1 MQHGACSA
9 NNKQDVLT
17 LKTMG
22 RTAKHKPQRHD
33 SDTKP
38 PSVFAEMPTI
48 SLLEAV
54 VTKDPRWHW
63 LEAAW
68 DASDD
73 ESVRELAGFVR
84 EHRVTLANEL
94 AGHVRKV
101 CAPTKPTD
109 DTVIV
114 EPESE

>member
-1 MQHGACSA
+1 
-9 NNKQDVLT
+9 
-17 LKTMG
+17 MG
-22 RTAKHKPQRHD
+22 RTAKHKTRND
-33 SDTKP
+33 SDANP
-38 PSVFAEMPTI
+38 PSVFASMPTI

-84 EHRVTLANEL
+84 EHRVTLAAEL

-101 CAPTKPTD
+101 CAPPATSTD

>member
-1 MQHGACSA
+1 
-9 NNKQDVLT
+9 
-17 LKTMG
+17 MG
-22 RTAKHKPQRHD
+22 RTAKHKTRN
-33 SDTKP
+33 DTDDTP
-38 PSVFAEMPTI
+38 PSVFASMPTI

-73 ESVRELAGFVR
+73 ASVRELATFVR
-84 EHRVTLANEL
+84 EHRVTLATEL

-101 CAPTKPTD
+101 CAQPDSEGP
-109 DTVIV
+109 VIV
-114 EPESE
+114 DPQPE

>member
-1 MQHGACSA
+1 MA
-9 NNKQDVLT
+9 
-17 LKTMG
+17 
-22 RTAKHKPQRHD
+22 RTAKHKVR
-33 SDTKP
+33 DTDPKP
-38 PSVFAEMPTI
+38 PSVFADMPTI

-68 DASDD
+68 DASEDAA
-73 ESVRELAGFVR
+73 VRELAGFVR

-94 AGHVRKV
+94 AGHVRNV
-101 CAPTKPTD
+101 CAPPTTPTD

-114 EPESE
+114 DSE